1 MAGSSFTRHLTEA
14 PRRCRELKTAPV
26 KKDRQIYV
34 PPGWPPKVRNPGE
47 SFWEESATEYLLD
60 CCPPDYRQHSV
71 LRKYPLALA
80 YLTGEHV
87 QAQLAANFQ
96 AKSKIRHS
104 LSKRL
109 DPVAVEAVSF
119 AVPTA
124 PRAVPAA
131 PPADV
136 ASRPSLAAPRLAPAA
151 PPVDDDE
158 PETPAPPAR
167 PGLRLVR
174 DDD

>member
-109 DPVAVEAVSF
+109 DPVAVEAVIE
-119 AVPTA
+119 VLHREEIRLQDVRYGVVLIT
-124 PRAVPAA
+124 RALLGVGF
-131 PPADV
+131 
-136 ASRPSLAAPRLAPAA
+136 SERL
-151 PPVDDDE
+151 
-158 PETPAPPAR
+158 
-167 PGLRLVR
+167 
-174 DDD
+174 

>member
-14 PRRCRELKTAPV
+14 ALRRGDHKVAPV
-26 KKDRQIYV
+26 GTDRQIYV
-34 PPGWPPKVRNPGE
+34 PPGWPFKVRNPGE

-80 YLTGEHV
+80 YLAGEHV
-87 QAQLAANFQ
+87 QAQLVANFQ

-109 DPVAVEAVSF
+109 DPVAVEAVIE
-119 AVPTA
+119 VLHREENRLQDVRYGVVLIT
-124 PRAVPAA
+124 RALLGVGF
-131 PPADV
+131 
-136 ASRPSLAAPRLAPAA
+136 SERL
-151 PPVDDDE
+151 
-158 PETPAPPAR
+158 
-167 PGLRLVR
+167 
-174 DDD
+174 